1 MRHGLVRIASF
12 KSLRACWA
20 AYGGVGVLVVDSE
33 FAQWSNA
40 QFKGMDVF
48 AVELH
53 EANELSNILD

>member
-1 MRHGLVRIASF
+1 MRIASF